1 MGKGWG
7 DPGCSGMAAKGW
19 AGKAPE
25 SRLMRVLPIKPE
37 ETHEWL
43 KNVHYAKRTP
53 TISYAFGLFLDNAV
67 EGIVT
72 YGQAPSNHLCE
83 GIAGKA
89 NAHLVMELNRLVFR
103 KPIKNGPSTLVG
115 QSLRM
120 LPKPTIVVSFADMGQ
135 GHIGYV
141 YQATN
146 FLYTGLSAKRKDWK
160 IRGME
165 HLHSR
170 SISAMAE
177 GQENPADYL
186 RGRFG
191 EDFYAE
197 DRPRKHR
204 YIYICAD
211 KKDRKRLR
219 SELLYPVEPY
229 PKGDSQRYDIQYAP
243 ASQGQLF

>member
-1 MGKGWG
+1 MGQGG
-7 DPGCSGMAAKGW
+7 QIARCSPLAVTRWQG
-19 AGKAPE
+19 GKAV
-25 SRLMRVLPIKPE
+25 MRVLPIKNE

-43 KNVHYAKRTP
+43 LNVHYAKRIP
-53 TISYAFGLFLDNAV
+53 SISFAFGLFVDNV
-67 EGIVT
+67 MEGAIT
-72 YGQAPSNHLCE
+72 YGCPPSPSLCE
-83 GIAGKA
+83 GVAGKS
-89 NAHLVMELNRLVFR
+89 NVDIVLELNRLVFR

-115 QSLRM
+115 QSLRL
-120 LPKPTIVVSFADMGQ
+120 LPKPRIVVSYADMAQ
-135 GHIGYV
+135 GHVGYI

-146 FLYTGLSAKRKDWK
+146 FLYTGLSAKRTDWK

-165 HLHSR
+165 HLHGKTV
-170 SISAMAE
+170 ANMAH
-177 GQENPADYL
+177 GQESPVEYM
-186 RGRFG
+186 RQRFG
-191 EDFYAE
+191 DDFYLE